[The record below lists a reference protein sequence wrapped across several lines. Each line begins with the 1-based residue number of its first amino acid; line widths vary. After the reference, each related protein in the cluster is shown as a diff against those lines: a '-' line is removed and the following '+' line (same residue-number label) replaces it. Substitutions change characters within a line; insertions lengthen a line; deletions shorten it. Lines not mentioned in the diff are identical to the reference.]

1 MALVGSL
8 RDLSLPELLAIIS
21 NGEKSGIITIR
32 SDAATAQIHVDE
44 GRIVMASDTLRDERF
59 GEIMLKLGKISQDI
73 LTSALEAQ
81 ETSGVTKR
89 LGSILVEM
97 GAITPAD
104 QDAAILYQSCEALYD
119 LCTWQVG
126 YFQFDSQ
133 EIPERSGISIQVD
146 TLLEE
151 VDRRAMAG
159 ERARMESIRPTTDSP
174 LRGRREIT
182 PDKLELLR
190 LTRSFHLH
198 ADEFAPLQDEDAAAP
213 ASPAGGHI
221 GPTRVSPGVPAP
233 AALGP
238 AGEAGTPG
246 RHPGSKEG
254 RVFDVGEFEARAGD
268 GESL

>member
-44 GRIVMASDTLRDERF
+44 GRIVLASDTLRDERF
-59 GEIMLKLGKISQDI
+59 GEIMLKLGKISQDT

-81 ETSGVTKR
+81 ETSGGSRR

-126 YFQFDSQ
+126 YFQFDAQ
-133 EIPERSGISIQVD
+133 ETPERSGISIQVD

-151 VDRRAMAG
+151 VDRRAQAG
-159 ERARMESIRPTTDSP
+159 ERARAESIRPPTDSP

-198 ADEFAPLQDEDAAAP
+198 TDEFTPLQDSDAVPAA
-213 ASPAGGHI
+213 PAGGH
-221 GPTRVSPGVPAP
+221 
-233 AALGP
+233 LGP
-238 AGEAGTPG
+238 RVAPVPSRVPVPPPATAAPG
-246 RHPGSKEG
+246 RAPVPPEDP
-254 RVFDVGEFEARAGD
+254 VFDVGEFEARAGD

>member
-21 NGEKSGIITIR
+21 SGEKSGIITIR

-44 GRIVMASDTLRDERF
+44 GRIVLASDTLRDERF
-59 GEIMLKLGKISQDI
+59 GEIMLKLGKISQDT
-73 LTSALEAQ
+73 LTAALEAQ
-81 ETSGVTKR
+81 ETTGASKR

-97 GAITPAD
+97 GAITSAD

-126 YFQFDSQ
+126 YFQFDAQ
-133 EIPERSGISIQVD
+133 ETPERSGISIQVD

-151 VDRRAMAG
+151 VDRRALAG
-159 ERARMESIRPTTDSP
+159 ERARAESIRPATDSP

-198 ADEFAPLQDEDAAAP
+198 TDEFTPLQDSDAAP
-213 ASPAGGHI
+213 AAPAGGHL
-221 GPTRVSPGVPAP
+221 GPRLEPVPGRQPVPPPAP
-233 AALGP
+233 AAKHP
-238 AGEAGTPG
+238 APAPQEDP
-246 RHPGSKEG
+246 
-254 RVFDVGEFEARAGD
+254 VFDVGEFETRARD